1 MRCAVWRTR
10 GASRRVFSPRRG
22 EETAFPERFFPRPE
36 TLKPA
41 RRIAAWARS
50 KNHRI
55 TPSHSR
61 PIRFFASGDAT
72 KGRVSNREGGKKSC
86 GLVSRDWTGEE
97 SYAFARYFFS
107 GQWAGPL
114 GLQTNNIVSDPIASS
129 SWQIKKEKRDCAR
142 VRDDFVFGCCCFK
155 PEMRHNFV
163 TGSLFRIVPRS
174 GHSRAPPAA
183 AAS

>member
-1 MRCAVWRTR
+1 MVKKRLFPN
-10 GASRRVFSPRRG
+10 VFFLH
-22 EETAFPERFFPRPE
+22 APRPE
-36 TLKPA
+36 THE
-41 RRIAAWARS
+41 
-50 KNHRI
+50 KNRGPVQKSSDHLSR
-55 TPSHSR
+55 SR

>member
-1 MRCAVWRTR
+1 MKKRLLPN
-10 GASRRVFSPRRG
+10 VFFLH
-22 EETAFPERFFPRPE
+22 APRPE
-36 TLKPA
+36 TGKE
-41 RRIAAWARS
+41 
-50 KNHRI
+50 
-55 TPSHSR
+55 SR
-61 PIRFFASGDAT
+61 PGPKIIGSPFTFSANQVFASGDAT

>member
-1 MRCAVWRTR
+1 MWRTR

-72 KGRVSNREGGKKSC
+72 KGRVPNREGGKKSC
-86 GLVSRDWTGEE
+86 GLGHAIGPVRNHTLLP
-97 SYAFARYFFS
+97 AIFFRVK
-107 GQWAGPL
+107 APDPL
-114 GLQTNNIVSDPIASS
+114 GLQTNNIVSDPIAPRS
-129 SWQIKKEKRDCAR
+129 SWQIKKEKRDCSR
-142 VRDDFVFGCCCFK
+142 VRDDLSFGCCCFK

-174 GHSRAPPAA
+174 GHSQAPPAA
-183 AAS
+183 AGC

>member
-1 MRCAVWRTR
+1 MKKRLFPNVFFSHVHDPRNPHEKNRGRDLVQKSSDQPFTFSANQVSRLGRCNEGT
-10 GASRRVFSPRRG
+10 GF
-22 EETAFPERFFPRPE
+22 
-36 TLKPA
+36 KP
-41 RRIAAWARS
+41 
-50 KNHRI
+50 
-55 TPSHSR
+55 
-61 PIRFFASGDAT
+61 
-72 KGRVSNREGGKKSC
+72 EGGKKSC

-107 GQWAGPL
+107 GLWAEPL

-163 TGSLFRIVPRS
+163 TGSLFRIFPRS

>member
-1 MRCAVWRTR
+1 MGERK
-10 GASRRVFSPRRG
+10 GRRG
-22 EETAFPERFFPRPE
+22 GFLGAVKKRLFPNVFFLHGPRPE
-36 TLKPA
+36 THE
-41 RRIAAWARS
+41 
-50 KNHRI
+50 KNRGRVQKSSDHLSR
-55 TPSHSR
+55 SR

-86 GLVSRDWTGEE
+86 GLVTRDWTGEE